1 MIQKKQS
8 ASCKTVP
15 AAPVIADA
23 RQAMAEIIPFLHDQT
38 VLDFALRFAMGEDFS
53 PEHKYNL
60 PYPAKYPI
68 LRLPKL
74 LQFRQDKPPCRVLRG
89 IYECGY
95 DGSPN
100 YLLHQESAEAL
111 CRSIGK
117 LRSAA
122 QNEAAQAKKLQK
134 NSASF

>member
-1 MIQKKQS
+1 MIQKKRS
-8 ASCKTVP
+8 ASCKTIP
-15 AAPVIADA
+15 AAPIITDA

-53 PEHKYNL
+53 PEYKYNL

-68 LRLPKL
+68 LRLPRYV
-74 LQFRQDKPPCRVLRG
+74 QFRQDKPPCRVLRG

-100 YLLHQESAEAL
+100 YQLHPESAKAL

-122 QNEAAQAKKLQK
+122 QNEVAQAKKLQK
-134 NSASF
+134 NSASS

>member
-1 MIQKKQS
+1 MIQKKQR

-15 AAPVIADA
+15 AAPIIADA

-53 PEHKYNL
+53 PEHARTYTR
-60 PYPAKYPI
+60 PATRTI
-68 LRLPKL
+68 LSLPKFF
-74 LQFRQDKPPCRVLRG
+74 QFRQDKPPCRVLRG

-100 YLLHQESAEAL
+100 YQLHPESAKAL

-122 QNEAAQAKKLQK
+122 QNEVAQAKKLQK
-134 NSASF
+134 NSASS